1 MNDNEL
7 DELIRTTAPI
17 TNPQLA
23 SANLDEPLD
32 ALADGIVDGALRS
45 ATRRARLRRPLI
57 SVAASAAVLAGVFAV
72 QTNGGG
78 GPAYAAEVVAVAESA
93 PRVLVGADGWRLTR
107 ADEFTTDIGEVT
119 FERGAQRFDL
129 HWMPAASAS
138 PDKLADESDIN
149 EHVDVLGHDA
159 VIYRYAETDDYTA
172 WWTAGDDAVNARG
185 VFASLDGFKAIL
197 ASLHEVSVNEWL
209 DAMPASVIT
218 PSNRADVVDQMLIG
232 VTVPPGLEM
241 DRLRAGTTVKD
252 RYQLGAAVSAAVACR
267 WIEIW
272 IAAKDAGDVE
282 AAKNAVRAMRGSHE
296 WPVLNEMVADGAYP
310 EVLWGIAD
318 GMAAEQDGKAS
329 NMPSGKKNA
338 SVRDVY
344 RDSLGCGQ

>member
-7 DELIRTTAPI
+7 DELIRTTAPV
-17 TNPQLA
+17 TDAQLA
-23 SANLDEPLD
+23 SVNLDEPLA
-32 ALADGIVDGALRS
+32 ALADGIVEGAHRS
-45 ATRRARLRRPLI
+45 ANRRARLRRPVI
-57 SVAASAAVLAGVFAV
+57 SVAASVAVLAGVFAV

-93 PRVLVGADGWRLTR
+93 PRMLVGADGWRLTR
-107 ADEFTTDIGEVT
+107 ADEFTTDMGEVT

-149 EHVDVLGHDA
+149 ERVDVLGHDA

-185 VFASLDGFKAIL
+185 VFKSLDAFKAIL
-197 ASLHEVSVNEWL
+197 ASLRGVSVNEWL

-232 VTVPPGLEM
+232 VTVPPGFDVE
-241 DRLRAGTTVKD
+241 RLRAGTTVKD
-252 RYQLGAAVSAAVACR
+252 RYQLGAAVSAALACG
-267 WIEIW
+267 WIENW
-272 IAAKDAGDVE
+272 IAATGAGDVE
-282 AAKNAVRAMRGSHE
+282 AAKAAVKAMHGSHD
-296 WPVLNEMVADGAYP
+296 WPVLNEMNAEGAYP
-310 EVLWGIAD
+310 EVLWELAD
-318 GMAAEQDGKAS
+318 AMAAEQNGTRPNIS
-329 NMPSGKKNA
+329 TEMKNA
-338 SVRDVY
+338 RVRDVY